1 MLEFEQKY
9 YDKGKKLI
17 VGIDEVGRG
26 PLCGPVVAASVIL
39 PQSIDMPGV
48 TDSKKLTP
56 KKRDILYKEIK
67 KKALHVGVGIVHEDK
82 IDEINILEATMQA
95 MRDSI
100 KDLKISPD
108 VLLVDGNIKPLTDI
122 EQESI
127 IKGDSKSISIAAAS
141 IIAKVTRD
149 RMMAQYDLIYPG
161 YGLARNM
168 GYGTKEHMTGIKEK
182 FSTPIHRK
190 SFKPTSDFLP
200 TFNDIKDFNKLSI
213 QIAATDLVKKG
224 HEIHS
229 IFNNEIETIDI
240 FSSYNDRYYSFAV
253 DDKTIEIDA
262 KGMEIEGEKLIKT
275 IKGKKDITSSI
286 NMSVISVQ
294 FSKDKPVINYKNL

>member
-56 KKRDILYKEIK
+56 KKRDILFKEIK

-108 VLLVDGNIKPLTDI
+108 VLLVDGN
-122 EQESI
+122 
-127 IKGDSKSISIAAAS
+127 
-141 IIAKVTRD
+141 
-149 RMMAQYDLIYPG
+149 
-161 YGLARNM
+161 
-168 GYGTKEHMTGIKEK
+168 
-182 FSTPIHRK
+182 
-190 SFKPTSDFLP
+190 
-200 TFNDIKDFNKLSI
+200 TF
-213 QIAATDLVKKG
+213 Q
-224 HEIHS
+224 HS
-229 IFNNEIETIDI
+229 
-240 FSSYNDRYYSFAV
+240 
-253 DDKTIEIDA
+253 
-262 KGMEIEGEKLIKT
+262 
-275 IKGKKDITSSI
+275 
-286 NMSVISVQ
+286 
-294 FSKDKPVINYKNL
+294 